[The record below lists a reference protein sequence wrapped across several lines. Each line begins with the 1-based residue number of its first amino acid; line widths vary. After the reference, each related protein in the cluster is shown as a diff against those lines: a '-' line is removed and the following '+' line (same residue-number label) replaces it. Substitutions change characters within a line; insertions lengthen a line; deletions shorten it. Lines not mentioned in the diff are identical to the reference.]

1 MTVSPPAGSPCHP
14 DCSKSSP
21 HSSQNEL
28 LEVSFSHVTLLP
40 AFLLSSGMKSKLP
53 TGLPGALPPG
63 SWLPLSCGP
72 GHSVVHGPAVLEALE
87 LVSEAEP
94 QVRLGPLEQHLHV
107 YRWCKVH
114 LKSVKSCSRLPLA
127 PTPCSNHPA
136 PQPWLLL
143 ICHLNIAITP
153 RCSKSN
159 VCKSSPYVILHL
171 SFLLVWEI
179 AMMAT

>member
-1 MTVSPPAGSPCHP
+1 MVTEGGGRGDVCAGLRTHIQGLAFQS
-14 DCSKSSP
+14 
-21 HSSQNEL
+21 L
-28 LEVSFSHVTLLP
+28 LT
-40 AFLLSSGMKSKLP
+40 
-53 TGLPGALPPG
+53 
-63 SWLPLSCGP
+63 
-72 GHSVVHGPAVLEALE
+72 
-87 LVSEAEP
+87 
-94 QVRLGPLEQHLHV
+94 V

-159 VCKSSPYVILHL
+159 VCKSSPYVILP
-171 SFLLVWEI
+171 LLMQPE
-179 AMMAT
+179 